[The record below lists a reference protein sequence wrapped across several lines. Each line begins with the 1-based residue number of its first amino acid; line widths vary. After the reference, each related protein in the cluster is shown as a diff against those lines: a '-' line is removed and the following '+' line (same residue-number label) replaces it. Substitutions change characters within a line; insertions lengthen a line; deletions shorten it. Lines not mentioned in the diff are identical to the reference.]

1 MSKKNSGYTS
11 NRLLY
16 SAALIGIGFLWTGTA
31 YIVQAYRLLIMLSGG
46 VVNLITCGAYYVCQ
60 AAGVGVVAILFA
72 KRPATASGRM
82 LPVCVT
88 VFGVVCTAAALYSS
102 SLTVI
107 IVCGVLLNLAIG
119 ILSGCYLTRLA
130 TDVPQQ
136 QRGIVFGSVYAF
148 GSIGTWLISLPMQ
161 SRFLWHSESFFAIAL
176 LAALS
181 LLLLSRLAPPFA
193 QEEKS
198 DNLREGFGKKMIAL
212 AAAVLFLLSMENT
225 LGFAFPLKGAA
236 DSVYI
241 EFTRAFYGVGLIIA
255 GLVSDKNRRWGAICC
270 LAALAFPFG
279 ALALGSNVAGETA
292 MWMLAY
298 LFLGFWSAYRILVFS
313 DISAKNAMPALAVFG
328 LLFGRLGEA
337 AGTLGAELF
346 NGTPLIVLS
355 GIIFVLVIALFF
367 LLYQKLYASV
377 VNPEEL
383 ERQRFEEYVVRFG
396 FSAREQEIFALIIR
410 GMSNAEIA
418 GALYITESTVKFHV
432 GNIFKKSGHPS
443 RAILI
448 ANYKL
453 GAKHKLTD

>member
-1 MSKKNSGYTS
+1 MMSRWEMAAMSKKNSGYTS

-292 MWMLAY
+292 MGSY
-298 LFLGFWSAYRILVFS
+298 
-313 DISAKNAMPALAVFG
+313 
-328 LLFGRLGEA
+328 
-337 AGTLGAELF
+337 T
-346 NGTPLIVLS
+346 IV
-355 GIIFVLVIALFF
+355 
-367 LLYQKLYASV
+367 
-377 VNPEEL
+377 
-383 ERQRFEEYVVRFG
+383 
-396 FSAREQEIFALIIR
+396 
-410 GMSNAEIA
+410 
-418 GALYITESTVKFHV
+418 
-432 GNIFKKSGHPS
+432 
-443 RAILI
+443 
-448 ANYKL
+448 
-453 GAKHKLTD
+453 